1 MKLKIGDN
9 IKVVAGKDKGREGK
23 IEKLLPKS
31 NSVLVTG
38 VNLYKKHV
46 KGNQGGV
53 KAGIYDIPR
62 PLNVAKVSL
71 ICPVC
76 KKMTRIKIVK
86 EKSEINRFCKK
97 CSKKIVS
104 KA

>member
-9 IKVVAGKDKGREGK
+9 IKVMIGKDKGREGK

-62 PLNVAKVSL
+62 PLNVAKVSMV
-71 ICPVC
+71 CPVC
-76 KKMTRIKIVK
+76 KKITRIKIVK

-97 CSKKIVS
+97 CGKKIVD

>member
-1 MKLKIGDN
+1 MKLRVGDN
-9 IKVVAGKDKGREGK
+9 IKVVLGKDKGREGK
-23 IEKLLPKS
+23 VEKVYPKE

-62 PLNVAKVSL
+62 ALNVAKVAL
-71 ICPVC
+71 ICPNC
-76 KKMTRIKIVK
+76 KKITRIKVVK
-86 EKSEINRFCKK
+86 EKNEINRFCKK
-97 CSKKIVS
+97 CNKKIWTV
-104 KA
+104 

>member
-1 MKLKIGDN
+1 MKLKTGDN
-9 IKVVAGKDKGREGK
+9 IKVMAGKDKGREGK
-23 IEKLLPKS
+23 IEKLLPKK

-38 VNLYKKHV
+38 VNLYKKHI

-71 ICPVC
+71 ICSNC
-76 KKMTRIKIVK
+76 KKVTRIKIVK
-86 EKSEINRFCKK
+86 EKSEISRFCKK
-97 CSKKIVS
+97 CNKKI
-104 KA
+104 

>member
-1 MKLKIGDN
+1 MKLRVGDN
-9 IKVVAGKDKGREGK
+9 IKVVLGKDKGREGK
-23 IEKLLPKS
+23 VEKVYPKE

-62 PLNVAKVSL
+62 ALNVAKVAL
-71 ICPVC
+71 ICPNC
-76 KKMTRIKIVK
+76 KKITRIKVVK
-86 EKSEINRFCKK
+86 EKNEINRFCKK
-97 CSKKIVS
+97 CNKKI
-104 KA
+104 

>member
-1 MKLKIGDN
+1 MKLRIGDN
-9 IKVVAGKDKGREGK
+9 IKVMAGKDKGREGK

-76 KKMTRIKIVK
+76 KKITRIKIVK

-97 CSKKIVS
+97 CNKKI
-104 KA
+104 